1 MLLVTKRNL
10 KLLRNNFYSIINFTQ
25 LKSTLINLESST
37 IAQDFTTDL
46 Y

>member
-10 KLLRNNFYSIINFTQ
+10 KLHCKNFYSIIHFTQ

-37 IAQDFTTDL
+37 MAKGFTIDG